1 MNLLIALAVFVAL
14 GFLLGVLLAVAS
26 RVFAVKTDERIPRVL
41 DCLPGANCGGCG
53 YAGCAA
59 MAEAIVKGDAK
70 PGGCPVSDGEAK
82 NKIASIMGVEASG
95 SVRMRAQVLCSGTK
109 DLAKKKF
116 LYEGVADCIAATKL
130 GGGDKLCPNGCI
142 GLGTCAAVCPFEAIE
157 IHNGVAVVNYHK
169 CQACGLCAD
178 ACPKHLIELIPF
190 DSRVWVGCKSV
201 DKGAVTRQYCDVGCI
216 SCKKCEKTCQHGAIT
231 VTDFVAKIDYE
242 KCVQC
247 GDCVA
252 ACPRKIIWSDQK
264 QGQGASIRVGEADV
278 QAE

>member
-1 MNLLIALAVFVAL
+1 
-14 GFLLGVLLAVAS
+14 
-26 RVFAVKTDERIPRVL
+26 
-41 DCLPGANCGGCG
+41 
-53 YAGCAA
+53 
-59 MAEAIVKGDAK
+59 
-70 PGGCPVSDGEAK
+70 
-82 NKIASIMGVEASG
+82 MGVEASG

-190 DSRVWVGCKSV
+190 DSRGTMRASRTFLSSV
-201 DKGAVTRQYCDVGCI
+201 SSAFMTSFSQK
-216 SCKKCEKTCQHGAIT
+216 
-231 VTDFVAKIDYE
+231 AKILSN
-242 KCVQC
+242 
-247 GDCVA
+247 
-252 ACPRKIIWSDQK
+252 IS
-264 QGQGASIRVGEADV
+264 
-278 QAE
+278 